1 MTKPKRLV
9 PGRCCGAIIDVQPFF
24 LAQIDRRL
32 RSRMVTNI
40 GNFARLLGHF
50 RIPIVVTIEQPV
62 DEKGKL
68 PPAIARRLHDGAQ
81 VFEKDYFDLCK
92 EKKIRSHLARLRKKQ
107 FILAGC
113 ETDVCVLQSCLGLL
127 NLGYEVYVV
136 EELLFSSTPNV
147 YAAIARMEAA
157 GATFLSY
164 KTLFYELCAS
174 VDRSGDAE
182 EQRDAFGPFPG
193 DLPDSAV

>member
-1 MTKPKRLV
+1 MAKAKRIV
-9 PGRCCGAIIDVQPFF
+9 PERCCGAIIDVQPFF
-24 LAQIDRRL
+24 LGQLDRRP

-62 DEKGKL
+62 ARKGEL
-68 PPAIARRLHDGAQ
+68 PAAIAKRLAGDVR
-81 VFEKDYFDLCK
+81 VFEKDFFDLCK
-92 EKKIRSHLARLRKKQ
+92 EKKIRDHLARLKRKQ
-107 FILAGC
+107 FVLAGC
-113 ETDVCVLQSCLGLL
+113 ETDVCILQSCLGLL
-127 NLGYEVYVV
+127 DLGYEVYLV
-136 EELLFSSTPNV
+136 EELLFSSTSNV
-147 YAAIARMEAA
+147 HAAIARMAAA

-182 EQRDAFGPFPG
+182 EQLDAFGPFPG